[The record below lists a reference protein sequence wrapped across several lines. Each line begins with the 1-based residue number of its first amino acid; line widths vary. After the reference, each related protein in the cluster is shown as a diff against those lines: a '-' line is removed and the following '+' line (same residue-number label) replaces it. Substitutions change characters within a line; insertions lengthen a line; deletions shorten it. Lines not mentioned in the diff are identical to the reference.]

1 VPLKL
6 TTKCGNAK
14 FLRSTRTDRVLR
26 RCLEGVLPLY
36 DYQCTA
42 CGHSFEL
49 RQSFDSDPKA
59 SCPECQG
66 DSRRKFSVVP
76 VIYKGS
82 GFYTTDYKKSSV
94 DATAEDGKSS
104 KQDQK
109 ESKDKKN
116 GKKESSAGSG
126 SSSDKN
132 KESTSQES
140 VDSSST
146 KPKGD

>member
-1 VPLKL
+1 MLH
-6 TTKCGNAK
+6 
-14 FLRSTRTDRVLR
+14 

-59 SCPECQG
+59 KCPECRG

-82 GFYTTDYKKSSV
+82 GFYTTDYKKSSF
-94 DATAEDGKSS
+94 DAASEDGKSS
-104 KQDQK
+104 KPDQK
-109 ESKDKKN
+109 ESNDKKD
-116 GKKESSAGSG
+116 GKHESST
-126 SSSDKN
+126 SSSDSSEKGN
-132 KESTSQES
+132 ASTSEGS
-140 VDSSST
+140 VDSSPT
-146 KPKGD
+146 KPKED

>member
-1 VPLKL
+1 MSAKL

-14 FLRSTRTDRVLR
+14 FLHSTRIYRVLC

-59 SCPECQG
+59 GCPECQG

-82 GFYTTDYKKSSV
+82 GFYTTDYKKSSL

-104 KQDQK
+104 KQNQK
-109 ESKDKKN
+109 ESKDKKD

-132 KESTSQES
+132 KESTSQGS
-140 VDSSST
+140 VDSSSI
-146 KPKGD
+146 KPKED